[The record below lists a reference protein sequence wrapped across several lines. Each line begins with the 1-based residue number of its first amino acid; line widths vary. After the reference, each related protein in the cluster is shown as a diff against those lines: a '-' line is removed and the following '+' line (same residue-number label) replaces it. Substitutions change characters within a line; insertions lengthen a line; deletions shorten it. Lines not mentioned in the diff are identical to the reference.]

1 MAAGPIGDYTGR
13 DYASLV
19 DSLLDTAALTLP
31 EWTDTSE
38 NDLGRLLLELFAYVG
53 DVVLYYQDRIANEA
67 FLETAIE
74 RRSVID
80 LLSLIGYTLSTP
92 APASVELELTP
103 KDASTSVHV
112 DVGARFSTV
121 AAAGKPAVQFVYM
134 PVAGTPID
142 QMPVVDAGVV
152 QPIVLAA
159 LNAEPRSESLGAS
172 NGDANQGFMLT
183 QRPVLLAR
191 DPTVWDGLV
200 VEVESGGVW
209 EQWERR
215 STLLYSLSDDPH
227 FVVRVDEDDA
237 AEIVFGDG
245 TYGHVPAPGSPV
257 RARYLTGGGSAGNV
271 GPNTVT
277 VVTSGVSVQA
287 TVTNPVGAS
296 GGADR
301 ESIEHARA
309 HAPAVFRSQQRA
321 VTAADFA
328 ALAESY
334 PGVARA
340 VAVAPT
346 WDHTVPPQ
354 QTTAAQ
360 GTPGLVSWNYVDL
373 IVVAMGSL
381 ELTDS
386 LRANLLQFFET
397 RRMVTTI
404 VSVREPVFVSVNVTV
419 EVGVEPTFYAGDVRQ
434 RAQERLEA
442 LFDLDNVD
450 FGTPVYL
457 SKTYEAVESVDGVS
471 YADVSV
477 FEGVRSYPVGD
488 VVTSADPGRIPLRP
502 REFPRKG
509 TIAVTTTG
517 GLA

>member
-1 MAAGPIGDYTGR
+1 MAGAIGDYTNR

-19 DSLLDTAALTLP
+19 DSLLDAAAITLP

-38 NDLGRLLLELFAYVG
+38 NDLGRMLLELFAYVG

-67 FLETAIE
+67 FLETAVE

-80 LLSLIGYTLSTP
+80 LLKLIGYTLSTP
-92 APASVELELTP
+92 APASVQLELTP
-103 KDASTSVHV
+103 KDASTLVHV

-121 AAAGKPAVQFVYM
+121 AAAGRPAVQFAYL
-134 PVAGTPID
+134 PVTGAPID
-142 QMPVVDAGVV
+142 QLPVLDAGVI
-152 QPIVLAA
+152 QPIVLTA
-159 LNAEPRSESLGAS
+159 LNADQQSESLGAS
-172 NGDANQGFMLT
+172 TGDANQGFALT
-183 QRPVLLAR
+183 QRPVLLSR

-200 VEVESGGVW
+200 VEVQNGGIW
-209 EQWERR
+209 EQWQRQA
-215 STLLYSLSDDPH
+215 TLLWSLSNDPH
-227 FVVRVDEDDA
+227 FVVRIDENDA

-245 TYGHVPAPGSPV
+245 TYGRIPPAAAPI
-257 RARYLTGGGSAGNV
+257 RARYLTGGGSAGNI

-277 VVTSGVSVQA
+277 VITSGVSVQA

-301 ESIEHARA
+301 ETIEHART
-309 HAPAVFRSQQRA
+309 HGPAVFRSQQRA

-360 GTPGLVSWNYVDL
+360 TAPGLVSWNYVDL
-373 IVVAMGSL
+373 IVVAAGSL
-381 ELTDS
+381 ELTDT
-386 LRANLLQFFET
+386 LRADLLQYFET
-397 RRMVTTI
+397 RRMVTTV
-404 VSVREPVFVSVNVTV
+404 VSVREPVFVSVDVTV
-419 EVGVEPTFYAGDVRQ
+419 EVGVEPTFYAADVGQ
-434 RAQERLEA
+434 RAQDGIEA
-442 LFDLDNVD
+442 LFAIDNVD
-450 FGTPVYL
+450 FGSPVYL
-457 SKTYEAVESVDGVS
+457 SKIYEAVEAVDGVA
-471 YADVSV
+471 YVDVSL
-477 FEGVRSYPVGD
+477 FRGVRSYPVGEL
-488 VVTSADPGRIPLRP
+488 VTMPDPSRIPLRP

-509 TIAVTTTG
+509 TITLTTTG